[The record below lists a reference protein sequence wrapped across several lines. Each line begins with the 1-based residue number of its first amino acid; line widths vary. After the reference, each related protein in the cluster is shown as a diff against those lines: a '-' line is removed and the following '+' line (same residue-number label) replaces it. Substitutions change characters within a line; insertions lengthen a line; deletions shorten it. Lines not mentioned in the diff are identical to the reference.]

1 QRKARMQ
8 AAAFEALELRSQ
20 DRFLDVGCGT
30 GAAVRQAAA
39 TASRAVGLDLSPAML
54 ERAEQLAEG
63 IDGVEF
69 RLAESSELPFE
80 DGAFTAVLCTSSF
93 HHYPDPE
100 ASVREMARVLG
111 PGGRIVIGDGSADRW
126 EARLADWF
134 L

>member
-1 QRKARMQ
+1 MPERPSDRARTLAASRRGFDKWAPTYEADRRSQRNARMQ

-80 DGAFTAVLCTSSF
+80 DGAFT
-93 HHYPDPE
+93 
-100 ASVREMARVLG
+100 
-111 PGGRIVIGDGSADRW
+111 
-126 EARLADWF
+126 
-134 L
+134 